1 MTSGAP
7 LPQPTASGTLAKT
20 PFSHLLLYLLEKQL
34 TGSIELMAPDG
45 ERSTILVLEGFP
57 SKVRT
62 SEPTSYLSNVL
73 LETGI
78 VSSEQLESS
87 MQYFRPGQPGQQLH
101 GQLLISLGVLDM
113 PRLLEGLRAQIV
125 HKLEYLFN
133 WPAETQYAYYDAFD
147 ALAGYGADDLV
158 TVDPLPLVW
167 GAIKQAP
174 SWEHVHQALS
184 RVGGAPL
191 RVAPTAQVE
200 RLGLTPDERQFVELL
215 RSRPRRIYE
224 MTAAGTIGPSVKQLL
239 LYCLLIAKQVDM
251 LAEDGANAQAS
262 RRSAVPVPAA
272 PPPPA
277 PPPPPPPASHAAV
290 ARVQL
295 QPRHV
300 QRPGAAVEETAPPSV
315 VRRDQRASAPVL
327 TPAPPVADIG
337 ATDIGAAIAE
347 ATRGMEQ
354 PPPPMGFGAPPPG
367 SPRPPSVVPSPPR
380 PSGAMPSAPPRPSG
394 AMQAAPPRPS
404 AGMPSAPPPGIPS
417 TPPPGTPSTPPGR
430 PSSVIPAAPL
440 SSSMLASEA
449 APVSSRGL
457 EPLTQDLATQRARIL
472 KRAEEITK
480 QDYFQMLG
488 VARDGSTDDVQKA
501 YFLLAKVWHPD
512 RLPPAISDVRE
523 QCTKVFAHLSEAH
536 QTLTDA
542 ERRSHY
548 MMLIKDGGATP
559 DDQAQIAGILE
570 AATNFQKA
578 EVCLRRNDLVQA
590 EQLVRA
596 AYEADS
602 QQADYLALVA
612 WLEAMK
618 AENSSHDA
626 TEKRIAMLDA
636 AIKLNGK
643 CERAYF
649 YRGMLYKRVGNEKGA
664 HKDFKEAVDL
674 NPRNIDATR
683 ELRLYA
689 MRKGTSGPSER
700 PSTRPG
706 ASKKPPPDTGG
717 GLFGKLFKK

>member
-20 PFSHLLLYLLEKQL
+20 PFPHLLLYLMEKQL
-34 TGSIELMAPDG
+34 TGSVEVMAPDG
-45 ERSTILVLEGFP
+45 ERATILVLEGFP

-78 VSSEQLESS
+78 VTSEQLEAS
-87 MQYFRPGQPGQQLH
+87 MQYFRPGQGQLH
-101 GQLLISLGVLDM
+101 GEVLVSLGILDM
-113 PRLLEGLRAQIV
+113 PRLLEGLRRQVV

-133 WPAETQYAYYDAFD
+133 WPADSQYAYYDAFD
-147 ALAGYGADDLV
+147 ALAGYGADDLI

-174 SWEHVHQALS
+174 SWEHAHAALS

-191 RVAPTAQVE
+191 RVAANAQVE

-215 RSRPRRIYE
+215 RPRPRRIYE

-239 LYCLLIAKQVDM
+239 IYCMLIAKQ
-251 LAEDGANAQAS
+251 LEIIAEEPSIAPPPMAP
-262 RRSAVPVPAA
+262 RRSAPVPAGVPA
-272 PPPPA
+272 AGPPGGPPSNA
-277 PPPPPPPASHAAV
+277 TV

-295 QPRHV
+295 QPR
-300 QRPGAAVEETAPPSV
+300 QIPRPGAVAVDEPAPASV
-315 VRRDQRASAPVL
+315 VRRDSRASSPVL
-327 TPAPPVADIG
+327 TPAPPAVGSAPLDDI
-337 ATDIGAAIAE
+337 ASAIAE
-347 ATRGMEQ
+347 ATRGLDS
-354 PPPPMGFGAPPPG
+354 GAPPPPLPG
-367 SPRPPSVVPSPPR
+367 TVLPGLQTTPSVAPPSAQMQVPAR
-380 PSGAMPSAPPRPSG
+380 PSGGMSAAVPGPPPSRPSG
-394 AMQAAPPRPS
+394 S
-404 AGMPSAPPPGIPS
+404 MPVDEGP
-417 TPPPGTPSTPPGR
+417 
-430 PSSVIPAAPL
+430 PSSQRNPAN
-440 SSSMLASEA
+440 LASELA
-449 APVSSRGL
+449 A
-457 EPLTQDLATQRARIL
+457 QRHRIL
-472 KRAEEITK
+472 QRAEEITRL
-480 QDYFQMLG
+480 DYFQMLG
-488 VARDGSTDDVQKA
+488 IPREASTDDVQKA

-512 RLPPAISDVRE
+512 RLPPAIRDVRE
-523 QCTKVFAHLSEAH
+523 QCSKVFAHLSEAH
-536 QTLTDA
+536 QTLTDQ

-548 MMLIKDGGATP
+548 MTLIKDGGATP

-590 EQLVRA
+590 EQLARA
-596 AYEADS
+596 AHDADP

-612 WLEAMK
+612 WLESMK
-618 AENSSHDA
+618 PENVGTDA
-626 TEKRIAMLDA
+626 TERRIAMLFQA
-636 AIKLNGK
+636 LKLNAK

-649 YRGMLYKRVGNEKGA
+649 YRGMLFKRLGNEKA
-664 HKDFKEAVDL
+664 AYKDFKDAVEL

-683 ELRLYA
+683 EMRLYA
-689 MRKGTSGPSER
+689 MRKKNVSSPPGPAT

-706 ASKKPPPDTGG
+706 GRQPPPEPSGG